1 MWQSI
6 QTSGR
11 TITPSGEV
19 SISVREIAAREA
31 RNSFGRLLDA
41 VQSAP
46 VRVTRKGRAVAVMMS
61 MLADPL
67 EWNHTLLQ
75 GLGDIQPRNLQHA
88 GGLKRRHFVTSTPC
102 ALRG

>member
-31 RNSFGRLLDA
+31 RNRFGHLIDA

-46 VRVTRKGRAVAVMMS
+46 VRVTRKGRAVAVMVS
-61 MLADPL
+61 MQHYEHLRGAAWQQLGATMDLLGVQATDNGLTHADLDALLAD
-67 EWNHTLLQ
+67 
-75 GLGDIQPRNLQHA
+75 G
-88 GGLKRRHFVTSTPC
+88 S
-102 ALRG
+102 